1 MDERELVP
9 TADSMRETTI
19 EVNIMEEPEPRID
32 NAFLGQHPPRSV
44 GLITR
49 QKEPKVLETPTNQ
62 VDSFL
67 TPTELFYVRS
77 HSPAPKLSA
86 ESYRLQIGGAVRN
99 PFSLTYQQLREMPAV
114 TRLALLE
121 CAGNSRVF
129 LVPQVPGAQWE
140 LGAAGNAEWTG
151 IPLSALLERAGL
163 EDDACEI
170 VLEGPD
176 RARPSEKPI
185 PAAPVAYARSLPRA
199 KALQP
204 EVLIAYQMN
213 GHDLTEDH
221 GYPVRAI
228 VPGHYAMA
236 SVKWLTRIH
245 AVKEPFKGYWQT
257 SDYAYWD
264 FAEGHPVRRPLGEM
278 RVKSEIF
285 RPAPYET
292 VAPNQAYTVFG
303 AAWAGETEVTEV
315 LVSTDGGQTWAEA
328 EFIDPVHRYAWRRW
342 RFNWVTPKE
351 RGQCKLLSRAKAA
364 NGDFQP
370 DQHDENYASYVIDH
384 VLPIEITVGK
394 PGENFTLGG

>member
-19 EVNIMEEPEPRID
+19 KVNIMEEPEPRID
-32 NAFLGQHPPRSV
+32 NAFLGQHSPRSV

-163 EDDACEI
+163 EHDACEI

-370 DQHDENYASYVIDH
+370 DKHDENYASYVIDH

-394 PGENFTLGG
+394 PGENFTLGC

>member
-1 MDERELVP
+1 MELKR
-9 TADSMRETTI
+9 TE
-19 EVNIMEEPEPRID
+19 IMEDRESVKHSEGRISED
-32 NAFLGQHPPRSV
+32 RLTRPHPPRSV

-67 TPTELFYVRS
+67 TPTALFYVRS
-77 HSPAPKLSA
+77 HSPAPKLDA

-99 PFSLTYQQLREMPAV
+99 PLSLTYQQLREMPAV

-151 IPLSALLERAGL
+151 IPLLALLERAGL

-236 SVKWLTRIH
+236 SVKWLTRIY

-264 FAEGHPVRRPLGEM
+264 YAAGHPVRRPLGEM

-303 AAWAGETEVTEV
+303 AAWVGETEVTEV

-342 RFNWVTPKE
+342 KFDWVTPKE